1 MSDFNNKDLIHIKE
15 KRVEYLKFR
24 ALEKYNNKIEHLI
37 TLRHGGVSKGIYSSL
52 NFRTVG
58 NDDIK
63 NVFKNLEIVS
73 NILNVDKN
81 SICKA
86 HQAHTD
92 KILILDNNNK
102 ERFLFKNLSFEEY
115 DGYITNKS
123 NIYSLVT
130 TADCNPVI
138 IYDPILNIVSNIH
151 SGWKGTL
158 KNISK
163 KAAIIMHENFNSNYN
178 DMIVCIGPSIR
189 SCCFTSKEKAF
200 KKKFVELF
208 QNEKDYIKKDNKR
221 YYHFDLSYIITSSL
235 LELGVKKENI
245 FDSNICTCCNKEDF
259 FSYRN
264 ANNNKEDDYGTFATI
279 VGLKK

>member
-1 MSDFNNKDLIHIKE
+1 MSDFNNRDLIHIKN
-15 KRVEYLKFR
+15 KGVEYLKFR
-24 ALEKYNNKIEHLI
+24 ILEKYNDKINHLI
-37 TLRHGGVSKGIYSSL
+37 TLRHGGVSKEVYSSL

-63 NVFKNLEIVS
+63 NVYKNLEIVS

-81 SICKA
+81 SVCKA
-86 HQAHTD
+86 SQAHTD
-92 KILILDNNNK
+92 NILILDNNNK
-102 ERFLFKNLSFEEY
+102 ERFLFKNLSCDKY
-115 DGYITNKS
+115 DGYITDKS

-138 IYDPILNIVSNIH
+138 IYDPVLNIVSNIH
-151 SGWKGTL
+151 SGWRGTL

-189 SCCFTSKEKAF
+189 SCCFTSVEDDF
-200 KKKFVELF
+200 KRKFTDVIK
-208 QNEKDYIKKDNKR
+208 NEKDYIKVNNKGV
-221 YYHFDLSYIITSSL
+221 YHFDMSYIITSSL

-245 FDSNICTCCNKEDF
+245 VDLNICTCCNKEDF

-264 ANNNKEDDYGTFATI
+264 SNINKQDDYGTFATI
-279 VGLKK
+279 VGLK